1 MVLKR
6 TGCFGCSRSG
16 RHLLGAGVLGD
27 GLGALR
33 DGVLGEL
40 TGEEQPD
47 SGLDLA
53 RGDGGPLVV
62 VSQTGGLGGDPLE
75 QIVDERVHDA
85 HGLGG
90 DTGVRVDLLQ
100 HLVDVDSIG
109 LLPPLLL
116 LLLVSL
122 LDGLGGLARLLSSLS
137 GNLGGHGD
145 AMSCTVKLMGMWRDD
160 GYFIQFSVTADDS
173 VSSSRVP
180 GLLSVSSSRRG
191 I

>member
-1 MVLKR
+1 MEDQVR
-6 TGCFGCSRSG
+6 D
-16 RHLLGAGVLGD
+16 LLGAGVLGD

-40 TGEEQPD
+40 TGEEEPD

-53 RGDGGPLVV
+53 GGDGGPLVV

-75 QIVDERVHDA
+75 QIVDKRVHDA

-145 AMSCTVKLMGMWRDD
+145 AMSCTVKLTGTWRDD
-160 GYFIQFSVTADDS
+160 GYFIQFYETADDS
-173 VSSSRVP
+173 VSSPRVP